1 MPYITGHPPEKV
13 GWSSTE
19 LEYRTGYDVTMFC
32 EVNIGSATLANS
44 TEVEW
49 SVPSSQNMPFQRQV
63 SDDGNNI
70 NASLTLRNITEDDR
84 GIYAVT
90 FSNMCGSVSC
100 RFSLKVDACSNRPD
114 PVQKEVTIN
123 VSQNVSTLTLR
134 ANFSGT
140 TDQTQWVVIWSNSSA
155 SNLGNFGSKYRTN
168 RVVSDCFFTEELI
181 IHNVSVSDAGL
192 YFAKVYGSSDTGVNT
207 TFHVNIMNRGDQKR
221 KKAEESASVCS
232 LLGSVT
238 VVLPVVGGVSIGIY
252 LKLRRKRNRR
262 HSE

>member
-1 MPYITGHPPEKV
+1 MSSYYETLCTAFINDKSLCPKGRPPVKINY
-13 GWSSTE
+13 SST
-19 LEYRTGYDVTMFC
+19 RPWVTTGYDVTMFC

-49 SVPSSQNMPFQRQV
+49 PVPSSQKVSFQRQV
-63 SDDGNNI
+63 SDDGNTI
-70 NASLTLRNITEDDR
+70 KASLTLRSITEADQ
-84 GIYAVT
+84 GLYTITVYNT
-90 FSNMCGSVSC
+90 CGSVSC
-100 RFSLKVDACSNRPD
+100 ESKLEVIPDACSNRPD

-123 VSQNVSTLTLR
+123 ASQDVSTLTLR

-192 YFAKVYGSSDTGVNT
+192 YFAKVYGGSDTGVNT
-207 TFHVNIMNRGDQKR
+207 TFYVNIMNQGDQER
-221 KKAEESASVCS
+221 KSVSACE
-232 LLGSVT
+232 L
-238 VVLPVVGGVSIGIY
+238 IYYY
-252 LKLRRKRNRR
+252 LKHTIYCL
-262 HSE
+262 SESR